1 MVVVVV
7 MVVVVDVLFRILL
20 SLRKI
25 WVVVVDASLFL
36 VILEDVILLIL
47 LYLFI
52 TPTAFQYLGTIVIVL
67 RNCGWIEGWV
77 KSSIVVVGGVQ
88 PPVLRLRPV
97 GAGDELGDRSERVQR
112 LVDSVVALV
121 AQHHLRLI

>member
-1 MVVVVV
+1 MVVV
-7 MVVVVDVLFRILL
+7 MVVVVVVEVLFRILL
-20 SLRKI
+20 SFGKI

-36 VILEDVILLIL
+36 VILEDVIFILLI
-47 LYLFI
+47 FFM
-52 TPTAFQYLGTIVIVL
+52 TPTAVQYLGTIVIVL
-67 RNCGWIEGWV
+67 RNCGRIEGWV

-88 PPVLRLRPV
+88 TPVLRLRPV